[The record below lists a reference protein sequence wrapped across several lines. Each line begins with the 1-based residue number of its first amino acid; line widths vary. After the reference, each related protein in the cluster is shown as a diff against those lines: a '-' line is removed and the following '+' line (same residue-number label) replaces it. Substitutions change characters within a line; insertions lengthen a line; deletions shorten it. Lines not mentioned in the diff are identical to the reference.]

1 MSDKELLQEA
11 MTLLQKCRHKF
22 SYLLAAEIDST
33 SERLSVAKLMKEID
47 NISHKETNE
56 WKIKEEMN

>member
-22 SYLLAAEIDST
+22 SYLLAAEINST
-33 SERLSVAKLMKEID
+33 SERLSVANLMKEID

-56 WKIKEEMN
+56 